1 MLTTLPPTPAVASRL
16 SLDAGALAHNLGVF
30 REIVGPGVRVGCVVK
45 GNAYG
50 HGLLEVL
57 PAVHPACDV
66 LDVVTAQEAA
76 TIRAWE
82 ARTGAPRRDVLVI
95 GPVDATEAV
104 ALAGLGVELVVGDPS
119 LAGHLPALRAAGV
132 PPLRV
137 HVHVDSGLSREG
149 FLPETLASELAWLR
163 EAGPVVEVVGVLTHF
178 ADTEDVT
185 EQTWARR
192 QLARFD
198 EGDRALRAWL
208 AELGRPTALTRHAAA
223 SAAALVLPESRLD
236 LVRVGISAYGLWPS
250 RETRIS
256 TRLVRGSLPELRPV
270 LSWRVPS
277 QLVKTVPAGSYVGYG
292 CTHRCRDETRVAVL
306 PVGYFDGYPRLLSNR
321 AHVLVDG
328 RRCPVLGRVM
338 MNHVIVDVTGLRRE
352 VDHVVATLLGEDGGE
367 RVTADDLADW
377 AQTISYE
384 LVTRLGAH
392 LRRELVAVDASGQG
406 TD

>member
-16 SLDAGALAHNLGVF
+16 SLDAGALVHNLGVF

-192 QLARFD
+192 QLDVFHQGHDALVAVLAR
-198 EGDRALRAWL
+198 R
-208 AELGRPTALTRHAAA
+208 GRSTRIQRHAAA
-223 SAAALVLPESRLD
+223 SAAALVLPESRID
-236 LVRVGISAYGLWPS
+236 VARVGIAAYGIWPS
-250 RETRIS
+250 RQTRLS
-256 TRLVRGSLPELRPV
+256 TRLVHGEVPTLKPV
-270 LSWRVPS
+270 LSWRCRS
-277 QLVKTVPAGSYVGYG
+277 QLVKALPAGAYVGYG
-292 CTHRCRDETRVAVL
+292 
-306 PVGYFDGYPRLLSNR
+306 
-321 AHVLVDG
+321 
-328 RRCPVLGRVM
+328 
-338 MNHVIVDVTGLRRE
+338 
-352 VDHVVATLLGEDGGE
+352 
-367 RVTADDLADW
+367 
-377 AQTISYE
+377 
-384 LVTRLGAH
+384 
-392 LRRELVAVDASGQG
+392 
-406 TD
+406 